1 VAGWLAAGQPEVA
14 VAVADVQTAGRGR
27 SGRSWV
33 APTGAALL
41 LSCGF
46 RPTWLAP
53 RHAWRLGAIVALAML
68 DAAEEVGGLRE
79 GTLGLKWPN
88 DLVAEQV
95 TPRGEG
101 GDLDGGGAAPSAG
114 RAAAHREPATL
125 LKLAG
130 VLGETAG
137 SAGRIETAI
146 VGIGVNVEWPA
157 AAFPSQLAGSMTSL
171 SEVGHGRPV
180 DGDALLDAFL
190 ARLEVRHEAL
200 RDGRFDA
207 AAWSAR
213 QRTTGR
219 SLEVEVGDQ
228 RLAGIGEGVDPETG
242 ALLLATQEG
251 LVRVDSGEVT
261 RCAVMRP

>member
-14 VAVADVQTAGRGR
+14 FAVADVQTAGRGR

-53 RHAWRLGAIVALAML
+53 RHAWRLGAIVALAMV
-68 DAAEEVGGLRE
+68 DAAEEAGGLRE
-79 GTLGLKWPN
+79 GTLGFKWPN
-88 DLVAEQV
+88 DLVAEQS
-95 TPRGEG
+95 
-101 GDLDGGGAAPSAG
+101 GA
-114 RAAAHREPATL
+114 L

-137 SAGRIETAI
+137 SAERIETAI
-146 VGIGVNVEWPA
+146 VGIGLNAEWPA

-171 SEVGHGRPV
+171 SEIGHGRPV
-180 DGDALLDAFL
+180 DRDMLLDAFL
-190 ARLEVRHEAL
+190 ARLEVRYEAL

-219 SLEVEVGDQ
+219 SLEVEVGD
-228 RLAGIGEGVDPETG
+228 RHRAGIGEGVDPETG
-242 ALLLATQEG
+242 ALLLATPGG

-261 RCAVMRP
+261 RCAVLRP